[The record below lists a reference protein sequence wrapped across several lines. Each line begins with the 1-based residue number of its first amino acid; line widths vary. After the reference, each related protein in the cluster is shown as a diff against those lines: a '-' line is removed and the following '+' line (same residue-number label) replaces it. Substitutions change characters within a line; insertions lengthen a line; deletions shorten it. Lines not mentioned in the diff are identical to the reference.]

1 MLFIDADIGFEAN
14 DVISMLALMDQDK
27 DDGMDILCS
36 PYPKK
41 CIAWE
46 KIKAAVDQG
55 QADDDPNILDNF
67 VGDYVFNPV
76 PGTTEIKLDEPAE
89 VLEGG
94 TGFMMFTKKSLQKF
108 KDAYWDDSEF
118 SPGGFRY
125 KPDHVR
131 TEHFDGTREIMMYFQ
146 ALIDPD
152 SRRYLSEDY
161 MFCQWARK
169 VGLRI
174 WLCPWVKLSHVGSFV
189 YGGSLQALAAIGAS
203 ATADT
208 SKIGGKMTSPISEL
222 EKKQKK
228 ADGANKKIKKSKN
241 ASV

>member
-1 MLFIDADIGFEAN
+1 
-14 DVISMLALMDQDK
+14 
-27 DDGMDILCS
+27 
-36 PYPKK
+36 
-41 CIAWE
+41 
-46 KIKAAVDQG
+46 
-55 QADDDPNILDNF
+55 
-67 VGDYVFNPV
+67 
-76 PGTTEIKLDEPAE
+76 
-89 VLEGG
+89 
-94 TGFMMFTKKSLQKF
+94 
-108 KDAYWDDSEF
+108 
-118 SPGGFRY
+118 
-125 KPDHVR
+125 
-131 TEHFDGTREIMMYFQ
+131 MMYFQ

-189 YGGSLQALAAIGAS
+189 YIGSLQALAAIGAS